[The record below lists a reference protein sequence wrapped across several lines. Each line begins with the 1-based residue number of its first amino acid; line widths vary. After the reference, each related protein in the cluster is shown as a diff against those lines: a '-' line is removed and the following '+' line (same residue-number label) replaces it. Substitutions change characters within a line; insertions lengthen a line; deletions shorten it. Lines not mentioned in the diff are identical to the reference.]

1 MSTPQELR
9 AIRLKN
15 DYKGML
21 NMKGD
26 IVDWKLTRGS
36 EELPQE
42 FEITF
47 NIRSIID
54 SSPTYR
60 NRHVIKVVI
69 PSDYPLAPP
78 QAHMLTK
85 PFVFHPNWF
94 TSGNWCHGTWF
105 TTEGLAEFILRL
117 AKTLQYDKDI
127 TNENSPACTEANSFY
142 RRNKNSDMFPTDRQN
157 LPDPTGD
164 ILVIRKKK
172 FQIEQSR
179 RKKFQIE

>member
-21 NMKGD
+21 NIKSD
-26 IVDWKLTRGS
+26 IIDWRLTRGS

-54 SSPTYR
+54 DSPTYR
-60 NRHVIKVVI
+60 NKHVVRIVI
-69 PSDYPLAPP
+69 PSDYPRTPP
-78 QAHMLTK
+78 QASMLSR
-85 PFVFHPNWF
+85 PIVFHPNWF
-94 TSGNWCHGTWF
+94 TNGNWCHGTWF
-105 TTEGLAEFILRL
+105 TTEGLAEFVLRL

-127 TNENSPACTEANSFY
+127 TNEDSPVIVVLIVFIEEIKIVICFQQI
-142 RRNKNSDMFPTDRQN
+142 DR
-157 LPDPTGD
+157 
-164 ILVIRKKK
+164 I
-172 FQIEQSR
+172 FQTQQRI
-179 RKKFQIE
+179 